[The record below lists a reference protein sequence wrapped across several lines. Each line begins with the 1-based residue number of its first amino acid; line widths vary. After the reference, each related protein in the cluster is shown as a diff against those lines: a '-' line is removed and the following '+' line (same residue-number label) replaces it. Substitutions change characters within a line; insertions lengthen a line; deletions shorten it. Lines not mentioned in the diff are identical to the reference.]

1 MLMHLKTFLL
11 LTTCFMLMAC
21 GTTSA
26 LISTDGVS
34 VTLDENL
41 YDKIMV
47 QDFIDHTHKKQN
59 KPQSKRRKRTMDL
72 ATQRFADEVALQ
84 IEKTGAFKQVT
95 RQATENFAP
104 SEDYLLVKGE
114 ITRYSPGNTLLR
126 VIIGYGIG
134 LAFLDAEVRLYDADT
149 NRLIGTITV
158 DRNSWLL
165 GGIVAIA
172 QSAEFFMHRSA
183 VKIAKEIAAINVT
196 EKEAVIA
203 IATQ

>member
-1 MLMHLKTFLL
+1 MLIQLKTFLL
-11 LTTCFMLMAC
+11 LTTCLMLMAC

-26 LISTDGVS
+26 LIPTDETSVS
-34 VTLDENL
+34 LGENL
-41 YDKIMV
+41 YDKVVV
-47 QDFIDHTHKKQN
+47 QDFIDRTHKKQN
-59 KPQSKRRKRTMDL
+59 KPQSKRRKRTMNL

-84 IEKTGAFKQVT
+84 IEKTGAFKQVA
-95 RQATENFAP
+95 RQASKSFAP

-114 ITRYSPGNTLLR
+114 ISRYSQGNTLLR

-134 LAFLDAEVRLYDADT
+134 LAFLDAEVKLYDADT
-149 NRLIGTITV
+149 NRLIGTFTV

-196 EKEAVIA
+196 KKEPVIA